1 MSPAT
6 APYLVPTIP
15 ADALIAS
22 EAFGALLSAESVA
35 AAIGAGLIGEGAP
48 VPEVCPLEGHDGEG
62 VGDLGALLGRLD
74 FDGRLGRARALIIAV
89 PAIDPHAL
97 QRAPA
102 FELATRARQ
111 RGVPAYAILAC
122 ATLDLFDA
130 RMLDLQTVLLAGS
143 EPELRLAGARLA
155 ALL

>member
-1 MSPAT
+1 MEI
-6 APYLVPTIP
+6 PTT
-15 ADALIAS
+15 ALIATQDFD
-22 EAFGALLSAESVA
+22 ARLPAAHVA
-35 AAIGAGLIGEGAP
+35 AAIGVGLTLEGAP
-48 VPEVCPLEGHDGEG
+48 VPDVCPLEGLHGER
-62 VGDLGALLGRLD
+62 GDRSVAALLGQLD

-89 PAIDPHAL
+89 PSIDPHAL

-111 RGVPAYAILAC
+111 RGIPAYAILAR

-130 RMLDLQTVLLAGS
+130 RILDLQTILLARN
-143 EPELRLAGARLA
+143 ERELRVAGARLA